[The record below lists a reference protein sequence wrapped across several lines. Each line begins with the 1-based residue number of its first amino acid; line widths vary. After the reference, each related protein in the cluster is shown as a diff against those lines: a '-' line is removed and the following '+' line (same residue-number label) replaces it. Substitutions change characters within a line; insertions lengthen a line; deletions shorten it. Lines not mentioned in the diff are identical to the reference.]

1 MKCEN
6 LDVWKRSA
14 ALSSE
19 LYLYFR
25 ESKDYSFKD
34 QITRSGLSIP
44 SNIAEGVERNSDKES
59 IHFLDIAQGSCAEL
73 KTQIYIGM
81 KIDYIDR
88 ENGRKWIEEVSA
100 INRMIGG
107 LKKSI
112 KKELAT

>member
-14 ALSSE
+14 ALSSNI
-19 LYLYFR
+19 YLYFR
-25 ESKDYSFKD
+25 ESKDYSFRD
-34 QITRSGLSIP
+34 QITRSGLSVA
-44 SNIAEGVERNSDKES
+44 SNIAEGIERASDKET
-59 IHFLDIAQGSCAEL
+59 HRFLDIAQGSCAEL

-81 KIDYIDR
+81 KIDYIDK
-88 ENGRKWIEEVSA
+88 ETGKAWIDEISE

-112 KKELAT
+112 KNFDT